1 MKKIEIIENF
11 LDETDFETLSKL
23 KLDTVPEN
31 SLKVYHNEI
40 DKNNNV
46 LTSCIDPS
54 IIKSLNNKY
63 HDKTFQLLNKISPK
77 KAELYEYSDFS
88 IIKTGKNYKFPI
100 HDDTPNKLLSGVIYL
115 YPEKNTGTIF
125 YGNKKG
131 DNKEVVEWK
140 QNRAVFFSR
149 HERETW
155 HSFEGDGNSDRVV
168 LVYNLV
174 SNNLKKIF
182 EIENKN
188 FLIGWFRN
196 KINPYLNR
204 FFKKT
209 I

>member
-11 LDETDFETLSKL
+11 LDETDFDTLSKL

>member
-40 DKNNNV
+40 DRNNNV

-204 FFKKT
+204 FLKKT

>member
-63 HDKTFQLLNKISPK
+63 HNKTFQLLNKISPK

>member
-40 DKNNNV
+40 DRNNNV

-77 KAELYEYSDFS
+77 KAELYEHSDFS

-131 DNKEVVEWK
+131 DNKEVIEWK

-204 FFKKT
+204 FLKKT

>member
-11 LDETDFETLSKL
+11 LDETEFETLSKL

>member
-40 DKNNNV
+40 DRNNNV

>member
-204 FFKKT
+204 FLKKT

>member
-155 HSFEGDGNSDRVV
+155 HSFEGDGNSDRGV

>member
-40 DKNNNV
+40 DRNNNV

-131 DNKEVVEWK
+131 DNKEVIEWK

-204 FFKKT
+204 FLKKT

>member
-11 LDETDFETLSKL
+11 LDAADFETLSKL
-23 KLDTVPEN
+23 KLDTVPKN

-46 LTSCIDPS
+46 VTSCIDQS